1 MREEKQNMDVKEELA
16 KKAESTKN
24 ETKLKKSMSIA
35 DLIKAMQPE
44 IKKALPEVITVER
57 FTRMAL
63 SALNTTP
70 KLNEC
75 TPMSFLSALM
85 NAAQLGLEPNT
96 PLGQAYLIPYKN
108 KGTLECQF
116 QIGYKGLIDLSYRN
130 PLVQTIQAQAVYEND
145 YFEYE
150 LGLDS
155 KLIHRPVLRD
165 RGEIILFYGLFK
177 LTNGGYGFEVMS
189 REDVDAYARE
199 YSKAIDASFSPWKTN
214 YEGMAKKTL
223 IKQVL
228 KYAPI
233 KADFRRALETDET
246 IKTKISPDMGE
257 LNDENVW
264 DSEYQ
269 EAV

>member
-1 MREEKQNMDVKEELA
+1 MDVKEELA
-16 KKAESTKN
+16 KKAEGTKN

-96 PLGQAYLIPYKN
+96 PLGQAYLIPFKN

-130 PLVQTIQAQAVYEND
+130 PMVQTIQAQAVYEND
-145 YFEYE
+145 VFEYE

-155 KLIHRPVLRD
+155 RLVHRPVLGD

-189 REDVDAYARE
+189 KEEIDSYAKE
-199 YSKAIDASFSPWKTN
+199 YSKSIDTAFSPWKSN
-214 YEGMAKKTL
+214 YISMAKKTV
-223 IKQVL
+223 IKHAL
-228 KYAPI
+228 KYAPL
-233 KADFRRALETDET
+233 KADFKRALATDET
-246 IKTKISPDMGE
+246 VKRELAPDMSEMPGE
-257 LNDENVW
+257 TVW
-264 DSEYQ
+264 DADYKET
-269 EAV
+269 A